1 MVVEERP
8 IVPRDDIINYY
19 RTIEDK
25 KDRQIET
32 LSTRIK
38 LRDGYVDAADQTQDT
53 LRNEAK
59 RWEQKYTQLLFDY
72 ESYRRGIEESKLS
85 LPVAQREINLLND
98 KLKDSERDVD
108 MKNVEIKVLQNKY
121 NILREDYSNIRLKQ
135 MADRKLDADADSDPK
150 TLHHFRIS
158 PSSDRKAM

>member
-1 MVVEERP
+1 M
-8 IVPRDDIINYY
+8 
-19 RTIEDK
+19 
-25 KDRQIET
+25 
-32 LSTRIK
+32 STRIR

-85 LPVAQREINLLND
+85 LPVAQREINLLQD
-98 KLKDSERDVD
+98 KLKDSERDGD

-135 MADRKLDADADSDPK
+135 MADRKLDVDADSD
-150 TLHHFRIS
+150 
-158 PSSDRKAM
+158 RKAV